1 MGPKILK
8 ENPHLL
14 CPLNVE
20 LSFIS
25 CFWVLTAGVLS
36 VCVEL
41 PWLNLEKLG
50 VEKLLSLMGGG
61 QKFQPEK
68 SIIENQATNNK
79 IVGEEAGKSN

>member
-1 MGPKILK
+1 M
-8 ENPHLL
+8 
-14 CPLNVE
+14 
-20 LSFIS
+20 
-25 CFWVLTAGVLS
+25 
-36 VCVEL
+36 CVEL

>member
-1 MGPKILK
+1 M
-8 ENPHLL
+8 
-14 CPLNVE
+14 
-20 LSFIS
+20 
-25 CFWVLTAGVLS
+25 LTAGVLS

-50 VEKLLSLMGGG
+50 VEKLLSVMGGG
-61 QKFQPEK
+61 QKSQPEK

>member
-1 MGPKILK
+1 MIPCVWL
-8 ENPHLL
+8 
-14 CPLNVE
+14 
-20 LSFIS
+20 
-25 CFWVLTAGVLS
+25 LTAGVLS

-61 QKFQPEK
+61 QKSQPEK